1 MINLFL
7 EKLLDFYNLDYK
19 SLQEENEQN
28 LEDLPKKEVFHE
40 GKLIAS
46 YLKEAILSNKKI
58 LIYGDYDCD
67 GIMSTSILMLT
78 LSSSTYKPGYYI
90 PSREFDGYGLTKE
103 NVDRFYKL
111 GYEIIICVDNGITL
125 NEVIDYANSLKMTII
140 ILDHHKIGQ
149 SLPKAKYIMHPEIDN
164 FGEYNISAGE
174 VSFYFSLFY

>member
-40 GKLIAS
+40 GKIIAS

-78 LSSSTYKPGYYI
+78 LSSST
-90 PSREFDGYGLTKE
+90 
-103 NVDRFYKL
+103 
-111 GYEIIICVDNGITL
+111 
-125 NEVIDYANSLKMTII
+125 
-140 ILDHHKIGQ
+140 
-149 SLPKAKYIMHPEIDN
+149 
-164 FGEYNISAGE
+164 
-174 VSFYFSLFY
+174 